1 MSSIKDALKALC
13 QIMTGQE
20 STGQTIAEV
29 ISDITANYPPLAEPS
44 SLSDVG
50 EDETGAP
57 Q

>member
-44 SLSDVG
+44 SFSDVG